1 MAVYVFCITKYLVP
15 QQFFFFTNC
24 PKYFEQT
31 FFFLVN
37 DFGFAL
43 IMSNEMQ
50 PLSPAIGQCFIKG
63 PLHISHLSNCVK
75 ISLVISAF
83 TPFYMAFH
91 LVGICV
97 CLFGWLLEQ
106 PKGLFER
113 RPTGQL
119 PPLPHNPFPCVVS
132 HVLAFRHHIPRR
144 HRTPNFPCWQ
154 AICTGHTDAGPVQVN
169 VFNIGQGE
177 DNF

>member
-31 FFFLVN
+31 FFFFLVN

-119 PPLPHNPFPCVVS
+119 PPLPITPSHAWFHMSWHSDTTFPGAIALPTS
-132 HVLAFRHHIPRR
+132 HVGKPSV
-144 HRTPNFPCWQ
+144 Q
-154 AICTGHTDAGPVQVN
+154 AILMQDQ
-169 VFNIGQGE
+169 FK
-177 DNF
+177 